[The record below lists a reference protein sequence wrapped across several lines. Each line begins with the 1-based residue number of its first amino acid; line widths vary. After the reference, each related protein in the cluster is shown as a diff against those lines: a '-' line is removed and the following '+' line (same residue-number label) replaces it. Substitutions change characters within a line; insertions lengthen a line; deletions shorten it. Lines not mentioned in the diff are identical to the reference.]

1 MTHKPFL
8 APCRDAFDRGQSD
21 RQPHRLK
28 TGAYKIGNVRD
39 DLTRSLRTM
48 DAIRAFKCRRRHSR
62 RPAPLGCCTS
72 EEMPLWIK
80 RQPEALAH
88 QLGYDLLP
96 AIAALGGDGVPDA
109 DVADALCELRPEI
122 DALVQRCEWEH
133 ARLQSAVRYEYTALR
148 AGRSALCKLMED
160 ARSLAEAAYQHYV
173 TVEQERAAIEA
184 EFRLETL

>member
-1 MTHKPFL
+1 MTQKTDPN
-8 APCRDAFDRGQSD
+8 PCRRAFDRGQSD

-39 DLTRSLRTM
+39 DLARSLRTM
-48 DAIRAFKCRRRHSR
+48 DAIREYKCRRHMSKT
-62 RPAPLGCCTS
+62 PVPLGCCTS

-96 AIAALGGDGVPDA
+96 AIAALGGDGVPDT
-109 DVADALCELRPEI
+109 DVADALRELRPEI

-133 ARLQSAVRYEYTALR
+133 ARLQSGVRYEYTALR

-160 ARSLAEAAYQHYV
+160 ARSLAEAAYQRFA
-173 TVEQERAAIEA
+173 TVEQERAAIQA
-184 EFRLETL
+184 EMRMETL